1 MDRKRLFIKRETSNI
16 ERPEIVKWAAGNG
29 YDTLVFSLDDK
40 FFNSKSGKYIKL
52 IKKYALNIEA
62 GGNDLSLLLPK
73 KLFFFQRD
81 LFRMEQG
88 KRKPSPHF
96 CPTNPK
102 TTSIISENAYTL
114 FTRSVKSVT
123 VPRIFHLLPD
133 KGMEYVWCACPACR
147 AFSPYEQYVITVNS
161 AADVLVKIDPDAR
174 LAFYNFEEGP
184 DALRPHEGV
193 KPRSNTLGISE
204 KSSSKV

>member
-1 MDRKRLFIKRETSNI
+1 MDRKRLFIKRKTNNI
-16 ERPEIVKWAAGNG
+16 ERTEIVKWAAGNG
-29 YDTLVFSLDDK
+29 YDTLVFSLSDK
-40 FFNSKSGKYIKL
+40 FFNSKRGKYIKL

-73 KLFFFQRD
+73 RLFFFQRG

-88 KRKPSPHF
+88 RRKPSPHF

-114 FTRSVKSVT
+114 FIRSMKAVT
-123 VPRIFHLLPD
+123 VPRVFHLLPD
-133 KGMEYVWCACPACR
+133 KGKENIWCACPACR
-147 AFSPYEQYVITVNS
+147 AFSPYEQYIIAVNP
-161 AADVLVKIDPDAR
+161 AADALVKIDLDAR

-184 DALRPHEGV
+184 YALPSHDEGIR
-193 KPRSNTLGISE
+193 PRSNMFGISL
-204 KSSSKV
+204 KM